1 MFELTSLQLFHALEL
16 HLGYVVS
23 VHIHQ
28 DVLDHHDTQLLV
40 LPHLIYFLQQVFF
53 IAVKQPFT
61 NRLKQLNGS
70 ILDTVVQ
77 EVAVLVQYQTVCGTV
92 KLFIAER
99 TRLLLVYL
107 VDGLLNGVPVLQCLF
122 LRPVSVAHSVVFC
135 DKFLLRGLM

>member
-61 NRLKQLNGS
+61 YRLKQLNGS

-92 KLFIAER
+92 KLFIA
-99 TRLLLVYL
+99 
-107 VDGLLNGVPVLQCLF
+107 
-122 LRPVSVAHSVVFC
+122 
-135 DKFLLRGLM
+135 